1 MAWQKS
7 TAAIIDVGS
16 NTIKLLVVQSGPELN
31 ILEQA
36 TLDTRISRGIGD
48 EIPQLQEKAITEGAE
63 AVQSLARRACRHN
76 PDTVIATATSAV
88 REAANG
94 QDFIRAIK
102 EKTGHQL
109 RVLSGQ
115 EEARYIA
122 LGATLDPSLGNLKN
136 FQMVDLGGG
145 SLELIDVANGQPGR
159 TASLKLGAVRLMEL
173 YIGDPQKPL
182 DEAAKN
188 NIKKAVQRKITE
200 SGFRFAKNE
209 TPLVGSG
216 GAFSYSRY
224 LLAQREGMELEDYP
238 NRLPGHELRTL
249 CDELC
254 SMSMKERQS
263 LPGLP
268 ASRADIIPVAL
279 LTLLTLADMAEK
291 DSFLHTFYNLRFGLA
306 AEFFNKLSLQS

>member
-1 MAWQKS
+1 MARQKP

-16 NTIKLLVVQSGPELN
+16 NTIKLLVVRSGLELS
-31 ILEQA
+31 ILEQ
-36 TLDTRISRGIGD
+36 TTFDTRISRGIGGKT
-48 EIPQLQEKAITEGAE
+48 PQLGEKGIIDGAE
-63 AVQSLARRACRHN
+63 AIHSLARKANRHN
-76 PDTVIATATSAV
+76 PDMVIATATSAV

-94 QDFIRAIK
+94 KDFIRAVK
-102 EKTGHQL
+102 EKTGLQL
-109 RVLSGQ
+109 RVLSGP

-122 LGATLDPSLGNLKN
+122 LGAALDPSLGNLKN

-145 SLELIDVANGQPGR
+145 SLELIDVANGQPR
-159 TASLKLGAVRLMEL
+159 QTASLKVGAVRLMEL

-188 NIKKAVQRKITE
+188 KIKTTVQKEISE
-200 SGFRFAKNE
+200 SGFRFTKDE

-224 LLAQREGMELEDYP
+224 LLAQREGMKLEDYP
-238 NRLPGHELRTL
+238 NRLPVHELRNL
-249 CDELC
+249 CHELC
-254 SMSMKERQS
+254 SMSLQKRQA

-279 LTLLTLADMAEK
+279 LTLLSLAEMAAK

-306 AEFFNKLSLQS
+306 SEFFSKLRSQC